1 MGQLVWHQQDIEN
14 ILRGAEVSAMQT
26 ARAIACD
33 DECVQQYLLG
43 YKAALSAVASSFGIP
58 VRQLTGSILP
68 DPTPKGVRYI
78 G

>member
-33 DECVQQYLLG
+33 DEWQQYLLG